1 MMHADSFN
9 LGDSMSALEMMD
21 PKMDA
26 GVVNEKNKYVIP
38 ANECFDRGLVDLDPD
53 MAKTLMSM
61 DNILALEMTWLRG
74 TAMVQTLFT
83 CLYCQRPAA
92 IKNNTLKVFCHGVMK
107 TTEVATKAASR
118 ASVHEEEDLSTNT
131 GGFALCQ
138 ELTEEEVSASLKAE
152 EELLE
157 QRVKA
162 WKSVASG
169 KGGAEQ
175 SSHNGSA
182 TNVGDGSASDPM
194 HGQRLEA
201 LLARIRLRRGWY
213 AVVCHLSKGFKSMK
227 SARKSIAYSLSQ
239 LARVREGVCLYHDDA
254 AGTLC
259 LTASMHVLICPLT
272 GTDTEAAAGA
282 GAPHPALEPAPAP
295 LPAAAAAAAST
306 TNYAFQP
313 KLNLKHMAP
322 SPPRAVR
329 LLSVSEALDELSQL
343 LAHLDTLCAR
353 LPLIKNLQQLQHVL
367 ADWGASLHPHP
378 GGLPRTFLRICL
390 YADNKILG
398 SQVRLCPLRLHT
410 LVA

>member
-1 MMHADSFN
+1 MSEVVLEEEREHWYDEDSGITWVDFTDIVRDASAGNTLVWCAPRVCARACVRLGARVMRPSSSLTFLFWRAELEKGQMMHADSFN
-9 LGDSMSALEMMD
+9 LSDSMSALEMMD

-92 IKNNTLKVFCHGVMK
+92 IKNNTLRVFCHGVMK
-107 TTEVATKAASR
+107 TTEVVTKAASR

-169 KGGAEQ
+169 KGGAEE
-175 SSHNGSA
+175 STHNGLA
-182 TNVGDGSASDPM
+182 ANVGDGSASDPM
-194 HGQRLEA
+194 HGRRLEA

-259 LTASMHVLICPLT
+259 V
-272 GTDTEAAAGA
+272 
-282 GAPHPALEPAPAP
+282 
-295 LPAAAAAAAST
+295 
-306 TNYAFQP
+306 NYACP
-313 KLNLKHMAP
+313 HMSLNRH
-322 SPPRAVR
+322 
-329 LLSVSEALDELSQL
+329 
-343 LAHLDTLCAR
+343 
-353 LPLIKNLQQLQHVL
+353 
-367 ADWGASLHPHP
+367 
-378 GGLPRTFLRICL
+378 
-390 YADNKILG
+390 
-398 SQVRLCPLRLHT
+398 
-410 LVA
+410 